1 MTGEFRSLED
11 AQHRLTA
18 FSYLVIPD
26 FFADSETTEM
36 LNRARQLL
44 DAFDIEGHPLVYH
57 TLLYILHL
65 DHAD

>member
-1 MTGEFRSLED
+1 
-11 AQHRLTA
+11 
-18 FSYLVIPD
+18 
-26 FFADSETTEM
+26 M